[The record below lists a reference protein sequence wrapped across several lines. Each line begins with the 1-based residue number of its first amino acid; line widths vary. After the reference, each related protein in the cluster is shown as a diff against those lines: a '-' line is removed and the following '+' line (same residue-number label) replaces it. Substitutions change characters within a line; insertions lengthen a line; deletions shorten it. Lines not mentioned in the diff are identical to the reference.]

1 MAKADNQKISYM
13 LIVLSIGTMLL
24 FVKFYAWYLTGSVA
38 IFSDALESIVNV
50 LSGAIALFSL
60 YYAAKPKDMDHP
72 YGHGKIEFVAAG
84 LEGGMV
90 LFAGILM
97 LFKGIAFLLKPHEL
111 LQIDMGIYLVFIA
124 GLVNGIMGYFLVIK
138 GKKLNSPALY
148 ADGKHLL
155 TDTITSG
162 GLLIALALVYFTGN
176 IIYDGIV
183 SIIMGIWIL
192 FVGYGIIKHAIS
204 SLLDKADFKMID
216 EILMVLNSNRKAEW
230 IDIHNLRVQRYGS
243 SYHVDCHLTLPWY
256 LSLKDAHVLIEDLRN
271 SIASRFDDKV
281 ELFVHSDPCL
291 PFSCEIC
298 EVRDCQFR
306 TNSFKK
312 KVLWTAVN
320 IQKDKKHAL

>member
-1 MAKADNQKISYM
+1 MVKADKQKISYM
-13 LIVLSIGTMLL
+13 FIVLSIGTVLL

-50 LSGAIALFSL
+50 LSGTIALFSL
-60 YYAAKPKDMDHP
+60 YYAAKLKDMDHP
-72 YGHGKIEFVAAG
+72 YGHGKIEFIAAG

-111 LQIDMGIYLVFIA
+111 HQIDMGILLVFIA

-155 TDTITSG
+155 TDTLSSV
-162 GLLIALALVYFTGN
+162 GLLVALALVYFTGN
-176 IIYDGIV
+176 FIYDGIL
-183 SIIMGIWIL
+183 SIIMGMWIL
-192 FVGYGIIKHAIS
+192 FVGYGIIKLAIS
-204 SLLDKADFKMID
+204 SLLDKADFKMIE
-216 EILMVLNSNRKAEW
+216 EILLVLNENRRAEW

-271 SIASRFDDKV
+271 SIATRFDDRV

-298 EVRDCQFR
+298 EVLDCQFR
-306 TNSFKK
+306 TNSFIK

-320 IQKDKKHAL
+320 IQKNKKHTL

>member
-1 MAKADNQKISYM
+1 MVKADKQKISYM
-13 LIVLSIGTMLL
+13 FIVLSIGTVLL

-50 LSGAIALFSL
+50 LSGIIALFSL

-72 YGHGKIEFVAAG
+72 YGHGKIEFIAAG

-111 LQIDMGIYLVFIA
+111 HQIDMGILLVFIA

-155 TDTITSG
+155 TDTLSSV
-162 GLLIALALVYFTGN
+162 GLLVALALVYFTGN
-176 IIYDGIV
+176 FIYDGIL

-192 FVGYGIIKHAIS
+192 FVGYGIIKLAIS
-204 SLLDKADFKMID
+204 SLLDKADFKMIE
-216 EILMVLNSNRKAEW
+216 EILLVLNENRRAEW

-271 SIASRFDDKV
+271 SIATRFDDRV

-298 EVRDCQFR
+298 EVLDCQFR
-306 TNSFKK
+306 TNSFIK

-320 IQKDKKHAL
+320 IQKNKKHTL